1 MSIEVA
7 KKEVNPANAPAKAV
21 TEGRERKRIP
31 MSLPR
36 QKLEAPEIEGFH
48 THWFKTSNV
57 HAALRGGYELV
68 KDDEISL
75 NQFGVG
81 TSTSLSGNSDLGTN
95 LSIPSGVDS
104 NGKPE
109 NLILMKIKMEWWL
122 EDQKAISDRNA
133 SVLSSIFTK
142 EEILDNP
149 AGQLNSDEKS
159 HRYVKTAL
167 FNRPKRKAQS

>member
-1 MSIEVA
+1 MSEVQIDTKA
-7 KKEVNPANAPAKAV
+7 VNPANVPAVAKV
-21 TEGRERKRIP
+21 ERAERMRVP

-36 QKLEAPEIEGFH
+36 QKLEAPEIQGYH

-57 HAALRGGYELV
+57 IAAQRGGYELV

-81 TSTSLSGNSDLGTN
+81 NDNTLSGNADLGTN
-95 LSIPSGVDS
+95 VSIPSGIDGI
-104 NGKPE
+104 GKPE

-122 EDQKAISDRNA
+122 KDQKTISTRNA
-133 SVLSSIFTK
+133 SVMSSIFTK

-149 AGQLNSDEKS
+149 AGQLNSDDKS
-159 HRYVKTAL
+159 QRYVKQAL
-167 FNRPKRKAQS
+167 FNRPKRKV